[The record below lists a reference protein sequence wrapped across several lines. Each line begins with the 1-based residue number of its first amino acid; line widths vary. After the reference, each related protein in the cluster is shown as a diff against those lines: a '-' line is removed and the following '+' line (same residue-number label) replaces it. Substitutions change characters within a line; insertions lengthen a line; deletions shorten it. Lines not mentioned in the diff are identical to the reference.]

1 MASQHQLWLHS
12 SNAHPD
18 RHSDLPQ
25 EVAVSVVSDY
35 CHPMNNRTI
44 ASSTSLSLLLA
55 VLCFF
60 SPAIAGEGSSEN
72 PYLLTAE
79 AYTVKIRTR
88 VEYPPMKDSKGS
100 HTGAGFLIDAE
111 RGWIATN
118 AHVSSRNPESV
129 EVSFKGQSFFEA
141 KLLFIDRY
149 LDLAV
154 LEVPREKMPAGV
166 KGAQLR
172 CEDWPEVGSKVGA
185 YGHPLSLD
193 FSVTTGIVSGLR
205 NRHNRYWVQT
215 DAAINKG
222 NSGGPLISIK
232 TGEVVGINAMGY
244 SKRSSEGLGFAVPMV
259 YACRVFKL
267 LREGKNPS
275 ASYLPAAF
283 ATSDE
288 VRDKL
293 IVATTYDE
301 LPVKWALEPGDQLLS
316 LASDP
321 KTKLKNHAD
330 LIHALRGSEGDIAVD
345 IMRKGK
351 LLTLNLAALARPRM
365 IDWVGLHFSGIV
377 VGKEHMR
384 DTNLSNPNDEIL
396 ILDVASA
403 SVGSVLGIGA
413 YSYLNTVDGLRL
425 KNIQKLCAYFRQAEN
440 ENRKVK
446 VVTRSREWEYMSTS
460 KYELFNVSIKDVK
473 LVGPHVTEGV
483 ACDK

>member
-1 MASQHQLWLHS
+1 MAFGVGTKCHS
-12 SNAHPD
+12 N
-18 RHSDLPQ
+18 LPQ
-25 EVAVSVVSDY
+25 KLAVSVVSDY
-35 CHPMNNRTI
+35 CHPMNNRSI
-44 ASSTSLSLLLA
+44 AAPTSLSILLA

-60 SPAIAGEGSSEN
+60 SPAIANEGSSETS
-72 PYLLTAE
+72 YLLKAE
-79 AYTVKIRTR
+79 GYTVKIRTR

-100 HTGAGFLIDAE
+100 HSGAGFLIDSE

-141 KLLFIDRY
+141 KLLFVDRY

-154 LEVPREKMPAGV
+154 LEVPREKMPAGA
-166 KGAQLR
+166 KKAQLR
-172 CEDWPEVGSKVGA
+172 CDDWPEVGSKVGA

-205 NRHNRYWVQT
+205 YRHNRYWVQT
-215 DAAINKG
+215 DAAINNG

-244 SKRSSEGLGFAVPMV
+244 SKQSSEGLGFAVPMV

-275 ASYLPAAF
+275 VPYLPAAF

-288 VRDKL
+288 VPDKL
-293 IVATTYDE
+293 VVATTYDE
-301 LPVKWALEPGDQLLS
+301 LPVKWALEPGDQLVS
-316 LASDP
+316 LASDL
-321 KTKLKNHAD
+321 KTKFKNQAD
-330 LIHALRGSEGDIAVD
+330 LIHALRGSDGDIAVE
-345 IMRKGK
+345 IVRQGK
-351 LLTLNLAALARPRM
+351 SQTLNLAALARPRM
-365 IDWVGLHFSGIV
+365 IDWVGLHFSGMV
-377 VGKEHMR
+377 VGKERLR
-384 DTNLSNPNDEIL
+384 DTSLSNPNDEIM

-403 SVGSVLGIGA
+403 SVGSVSGIGA

-425 KNIQKLCAYFRQAEN
+425 TNIQNLCAYLRQAEN
-440 ENRKVK
+440 ENQKVK
-446 VVTRSREWEYMSTS
+446 MVTRSREWEYMSAST
-460 KYELFNVSIKDVK
+460 YELFNVSIKDVK
-473 LVGPHVTEGV
+473 LVGPHVREGA

>member
-1 MASQHQLWLHS
+1 MAFGVGTRCHS
-12 SNAHPD
+12 N
-18 RHSDLPQ
+18 LPQ
-25 EVAVSVVSDY
+25 KLAVSVVSDY
-35 CHPMNNRTI
+35 CHPMNNRSI
-44 ASSTSLSLLLA
+44 AAPTSLSILLA

-60 SPAIAGEGSSEN
+60 SPAIANEGSSETS
-72 PYLLTAE
+72 YLLKAE
-79 AYTVKIRTR
+79 GYTVKIRPR

-100 HTGAGFLIDAE
+100 HSGAGFLIDSE

-141 KLLFIDRY
+141 KLLFVDRY

-166 KGAQLR
+166 KKAQLR
-172 CEDWPEVGSKVGA
+172 CDDWPEVGSKVGA

-205 NRHNRYWVQT
+205 YRHNRYWVQT
-215 DAAINKG
+215 DAAINNG

-244 SKRSSEGLGFAVPMV
+244 SKQSSEGLGFAVPMV

-275 ASYLPAAF
+275 VPYLPAAF

-288 VRDKL
+288 VPDKL
-293 IVATTYDE
+293 VVATTYDE
-301 LPVKWALEPGDQLLS
+301 LPVKWALEPGDQLVS
-316 LASDP
+316 LASDL
-321 KTKLKNHAD
+321 KTKFKNQAD
-330 LIHALRGSEGDIAVD
+330 LIHALRGSDGDIAVD
-345 IMRKGK
+345 IVRQGK
-351 LLTLNLAALARPRM
+351 SQTLNLAALARPRM
-365 IDWVGLHFSGIV
+365 IDWVGLHFSGMV
-377 VGKEHMR
+377 VGKERLR
-384 DTNLSNPNDEIL
+384 DTGLSNPNDEIM

-403 SVGSVLGIGA
+403 SVGSVSGIGA

-425 KNIQKLCAYFRQAEN
+425 TNIQKLCAYLRQAEN
-440 ENRKVK
+440 ENQKVK
-446 VVTRSREWEYMSTS
+446 MVTRSREWEYMSAST
-460 KYELFNVSIKDVK
+460 YELFNVSIKDVK
-473 LVGPHVTEGV
+473 LVGPHVREGV

>member
-1 MASQHQLWLHS
+1 
-12 SNAHPD
+12 
-18 RHSDLPQ
+18 
-25 EVAVSVVSDY
+25 
-35 CHPMNNRTI
+35 MNNRSI
-44 ASSTSLSLLLA
+44 AAPTSLSILLA

-60 SPAIAGEGSSEN
+60 SPAIANEGSSETS
-72 PYLLTAE
+72 YLLKAE
-79 AYTVKIRTR
+79 GYTVKIRTR

-100 HTGAGFLIDAE
+100 HSGAGFLIDSE

-141 KLLFIDRY
+141 KLLFVDRY

-154 LEVPREKMPAGV
+154 LEVPREKMPAGA
-166 KGAQLR
+166 KKAQLR
-172 CEDWPEVGSKVGA
+172 CDDWPEVGSKVGA

-205 NRHNRYWVQT
+205 YRHNRYWVQT
-215 DAAINKG
+215 DAAINNG
-222 NSGGPLISIK
+222 NSGGPLISIN

-244 SKRSSEGLGFAVPMV
+244 SKQSSEGLGFAVPMV

-275 ASYLPAAF
+275 VPYLPAAF

-288 VRDKL
+288 VPDKL
-293 IVATTYDE
+293 VVATTYDE
-301 LPVKWALEPGDQLLS
+301 LPVKWALEPGDQLVS
-316 LASDP
+316 LASDR
-321 KTKLKNHAD
+321 KTKFKNQAD
-330 LIHALRGSEGDIAVD
+330 LIHALRGSDGDIPVE
-345 IMRKGK
+345 IVRQGK
-351 LLTLNLAALARPRM
+351 SQTLNLAALARPRM
-365 IDWVGLHFSGIV
+365 IDWVGLHFSGMV
-377 VGKEHMR
+377 VGKERLR
-384 DTNLSNPNDEIL
+384 DTGLSNPNDEIM

-403 SVGSVLGIGA
+403 SVGSVSGIGT

-425 KNIQKLCAYFRQAEN
+425 TNIQKLCAYLQQAES

-446 VVTRSREWEYMSTS
+446 IVTRSREWEYMSAST
-460 KYELFNVSIKDVK
+460 YELFNVSIKDVK
-473 LVGPHVTEGV
+473 LVGPNVREGV